1 MSTNFKRKFTS
12 IKDVG
17 NVKGVSA
24 IRRLPWK
31 GRIGLG
37 VQVPTIEKDSKGN
50 YKKDEKGVLIQARDK
65 FGKLVF
71 HPKDVPYFIV
81 PKEVKTVYGD
91 QPTELDIIFPLSC
104 LDENGQPD
112 LGGIFPQA
120 LKLYGSGRGLK
131 CTGDGEVA
139 MMANDEGVFEE
150 VECPCERFGEKDG
163 CGKVGT
169 LLFFLPDVAMGG
181 VYAIDSGSWHSM
193 VDVQSG
199 IALAQE
205 LLRNPYTGEYNSI
218 SMLPFKLRRVEKEI
232 QHDKRKDKHWPLTC
246 ELDLSVEQIK
256 EIRERKTLMTVQRRL
271 YQIEDRPEEV
281 NPRLL
286 TEAEGTVIERLDQ
299 GSEKTIEETG
309 GKADVEGSTYRKPS
323 KAAIEEHTRR
333 KVEEGKIK
341 AKELKDRIDKKKE
354 EEKKSEIR
362 PYKEAKEIA
371 RKKEEENRKAIA
383 EEEAKKVAL
392 ADMSS
397 IENQKKLKEKLDKL
411 VNAGIVG
418 WKYIQYY
425 ACLADIVDPGVPLE
439 DLQRML
445 CEHDEYTD
453 RIIAK
458 YKSKLEEL

>member
-12 IKDVG
+12 IK
-17 NVKGVSA
+17 GVST

-31 GRIGLG
+31 GKIRLG
-37 VQVPTIEKDSKGN
+37 IQVPTIEKDSKGD
-50 YKKDEKGVLIQARDK
+50 YKKDANGVQIQARDK
-65 FGKLVF
+65 FGKLLF
-71 HPKDVPYFIV
+71 HPKDVNYFIV

-91 QPTELDIIFPLSC
+91 QPTELDILFPLSC
-104 LDENGQPD
+104 LDENGLPD
-112 LGGIFPQA
+112 IGGIFPQA
-120 LKLYGSGRGLK
+120 LKFYGSSRGLK
-131 CTGDGEVA
+131 CTGNGEEA

-150 VECPCERFGEKDG
+150 VECPCEKFGEKDG
-163 CGKVGT
+163 CSKVAT

-218 SMLPFKLRRVEKEI
+218 SMLPFKLRRVEKET

-256 EIRERKTLMTVQRRL
+256 EIREGQVVLTKQRRL

-281 NPRLL
+281 NPRHD
-286 TEAEGTVIERLDQ
+286 TEAEGAVIERLDQ

-309 GKADVEGSTYRKPS
+309 MTIPKDDVEVRIIRKPS
-323 KAAIEEHTRR
+323 RAEIEEHTKR
-333 KVEEGKIK
+333 KVEEGKIR

-418 WKYIQYY
+418 WKYVQYY
-425 ACLADIVDPGVPLE
+425 ACLADLVDPGVPLE